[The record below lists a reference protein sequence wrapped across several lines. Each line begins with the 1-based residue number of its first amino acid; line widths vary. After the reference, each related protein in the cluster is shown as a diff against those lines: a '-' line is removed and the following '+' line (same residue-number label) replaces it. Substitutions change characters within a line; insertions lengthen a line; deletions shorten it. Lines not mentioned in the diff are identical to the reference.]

1 MEWRDWI
8 IGSTAAVFFGGQ
20 IVHAVTD
27 PLGCEKTSHDEPRG
41 IYSVASLTSSHAVI
55 GSGTLSTTITP
66 RTGTL
71 VIGGAQSTLLASR

>member
-27 PLGCEKTSHDEPRG
+27 PLGCEKTYHDEPRG
-41 IYSVASLTSSHAVI
+41 IYSVTVLTSNHAVF
-55 GSGTLSTTITP
+55 GSGGSATITP
-66 RTGTL
+66 GTGTL